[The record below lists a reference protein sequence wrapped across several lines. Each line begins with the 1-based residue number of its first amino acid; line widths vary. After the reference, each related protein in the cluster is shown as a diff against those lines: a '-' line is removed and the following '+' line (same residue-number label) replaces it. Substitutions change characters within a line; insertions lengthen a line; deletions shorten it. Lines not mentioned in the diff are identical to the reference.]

1 MRVETRKTQAG
12 TRDRA
17 QEGEETM
24 YIQEMTIAKSE
35 YMAFNEQF
43 NRLPNKGGVTMIVPN
58 IIDRLLS
65 AIASH
70 LHVK

>member
-1 MRVETRKTQAG
+1 
-12 TRDRA
+12 
-17 QEGEETM
+17 M
-24 YIQEMTIAKSE
+24 YIQEMTVAKSE
-35 YMAFNEQF
+35 YIAFNEQF
-43 NRLPNKGGVTMIVPN
+43 NHLPTKGGATMTVPN